1 MSNLRTKIIAIV
13 LILVSAEEA
22 YSQLTLENIFL
33 TNKYS
38 AVQADD
44 ILFLHKQP
52 LFAKLTTSARK
63 TFVSFY
69 NNKNEK
75 TQEWLL
81 TSDRKSVV

>member
-13 LILVSAEEA
+13 LILVSAQEVYA
-22 YSQLTLENIFL
+22 QLTLENIFL

-38 AVQADD
+38 AIQADGFV
-44 ILFLHKQP
+44 FLHQQP
-52 LFAKLTTSARK
+52 LFVKLTTSAKK

-75 TQEWLL
+75 TQEWPLI
-81 TSDRKSVV
+81 SPVGF

>member
-13 LILVSAEEA
+13 LILVSAQEVYA
-22 YSQLTLENIFL
+22 QLTLENIFL

-38 AVQADD
+38 AIQADGFV
-44 ILFLHKQP
+44 FLHQQP

-69 NNKNEK
+69 NKKNEK

-81 TSDRKSVV
+81 T